1 MRIGLTIRPFSLWL
15 LLWLLLLLLPACAR
29 ANQSGGQFGPL
40 PTLPAA
46 QPVIAAAPL
55 EISFTE
61 LNQSPQLYQDSLI
74 RVRGVFTRLP
84 LPTCLP
90 QRGPRTTW
98 ALVDDELRLDVAG
111 LEGILPLIP
120 RDGEIVVDGIW
131 RLYSGPLGC
140 GKEPPAGNSWYLEAQ
155 WIVAPNPLGG
165 AGQIT
170 ETEPGGGFLGPPE
183 TLPTPTL
190 AVTLPVT
197 GTLPPVATLP
207 ASATPTPSA
216 TPDPR
221 ITGTPTLSPTP
232 SPTVTRTATT
242 LPTLTAGPSGTPT
255 LTLTPS
261 ITPSPT
267 PITSTPNPFVTA
279 TPGTPAPTFTPGGY
293 PAPPSPSPY
302 P

>member
-1 MRIGLTIRPFSLWL
+1 MRIGLTIRPFTLL
-15 LLWLLLLLLPACAR
+15 LLWLLLLPACAR
-29 ANQSGGQFGPL
+29 ANQSGGQFGPW

-55 EISFTE
+55 EISFAE
-61 LNQSPQLYQDSLI
+61 LNQAPQLYQDRMI
-74 RVRGVFTRLP
+74 RVRGAFARLP

-98 ALVDDELRLDVAG
+98 ALVAEELRLDVAG

-120 RDGEIVVDGIW
+120 RDAEIVVDGIW

-140 GKEPPAGNSWYLEAQ
+140 GKEPHAGNSWYLEAQ

-165 AGQIT
+165 AGQIAAG
-170 ETEPGGGFLGPPE
+170 EPGGGFLGPPE

-197 GTLPPVATLP
+197 GTLPPPIATLP
-207 ASATPTPSA
+207 ASATPTPPA

-221 ITGTPTLSPTP
+221 VTGTPTLSPTP
-232 SPTVTRTATT
+232 SPTVTRPATT
-242 LPTLTAGPSGTPT
+242 LPTPTAGPSGTPT
-255 LTLTPS
+255 PSLTPS
-261 ITPSPT
+261 ITPTPT
-267 PITSTPNPFVTA
+267 PVTSTPNPFVTA